1 MKEERNVPFRN
12 YLILSILLILSVI
25 IVIYFYMWY
34 GEFYNTKINT
44 PIIDEYLNVIN
55 YNELDTYLIENKNV
69 IVYTSNLYD
78 EKSRNFEKKFV
89 KIIEDYSLSNKIIY
103 LDLTEQYKD
112 KNLYNFIV
120 DKYNLLDLPCI
131 ITFNNGIVDDIYSIE
146 DRNYDI
152 NLLISYLKIKEIIYD

>member
-12 YLILSILLILSVI
+12 YIILSLLLILSVI
-25 IVIYFYMWY
+25 VVIYFYMWY
-34 GEFYNTKINT
+34 GEFYNAKINMS
-44 PIIDEYLNVIN
+44 IIDGHLNVIN

-69 IVYTSNLYD
+69 IVYASILYD
-78 EKSRNFEKKFV
+78 EKSRNFEKKFIKV
-89 KIIEDYSLSNKIIY
+89 IDDYSLSNKIIY
-103 LDLTEQYKD
+103 LDLTEQYKE
-112 KNLYNFIV
+112 KNLYNSIV